1 MFTQGQVANEVYGE
15 QLAAGVPNHFN
26 RTTAYLT
33 GLERGGERKEN
44 PEEIRHSP
52 LPLS

>member
-15 QLAAGVPNHFN
+15 QLAGGVPNHFN
-26 RTTAYLT
+26 RTIAYLT

-44 PEEIRHSP
+44 AEEIRNSP